1 MNAPTFDKLSFQDYD
16 ERKSCLE
23 EIKHLSKEQYE
34 GLFFVLKRNS
44 IVYTENSN
52 GIFFD
57 LTALCTEQFSKVKEF
72 LQLCTTQNQ
81 NEQERTKELQTLRE
95 ESVAK

>member
-1 MNAPTFDKLSFQDYD
+1 MDAPTLDRLSLQDYD

-34 GLFFVLKRNS
+34 GLFFVLKHHS
-44 IVYTENSN
+44 ISFTENSN

-57 LTALCTEQFSKVKEF
+57 LTSLTADEFQKIKEF
-72 LQLCTTQNQ
+72 LHLCTTQNQ
-81 NEQERTKELQTLRE
+81 NEQERTKELQTLRDE
-95 ESVAK
+95 ATTK

>member
-1 MNAPTFDKLSFQDYD
+1 MNAPTSDKLSLQEYD

-23 EIKHLSKEQYE
+23 EIKQLSKEQYE
-34 GLFFVLKRNS
+34 GLFFVLKRNG
-44 IVYTENSN
+44 IAHTENSN

-57 LTALCTEQFSKVKEF
+57 LTSLSMDQFYKVREF

-95 ESVAK
+95 EAVAK